1 MQNLLYIIFGVVLMV
16 AARLI
21 PTLAK
26 SLSDTLGRRIL
37 AKKDKKPRYIVATPQ
52 VSGNSR
58 KGT

>member
-1 MQNLLYIIFGVVLMV
+1 MQTLLYIIVGVVLMV

-26 SLSDTLGRRIL
+26 SFSDALFRGVL

-52 VSGNSR
+52 VSDNSG
-58 KGT
+58 KAT

>member
-1 MQNLLYIIFGVVLMV
+1 
-16 AARLI
+16 LI